1 MSEQDVEPDGR
12 KTVELPLPG
21 KPKRHPARSKYPPRM
36 PTDPALVPLYNEGQ
50 LLIHRQKFLAS
61 PIGEIGTDPD
71 GMITEANPALLRI
84 FGRTASEIY
93 DTNIFDY
100 LDDESHAPLSEV
112 IGRAVMNFSSIGERH
127 VFVKRPDE
135 SQVSCILSV
144 VPIVAKNAAGEDEI
158 IRAIGFLRDL
168 TELEKN
174 SKLDRKTGLL
184 NKETFLERVEEHVRY
199 SRRKNLGLAVAF
211 IDLNKLKAINRRYGH
226 AEGDRAIIKMA
237 MNLKG
242 TIFATDFAAHPHG
255 DEFTLL
261 YPGLERE
268 KVEKVANKLVAAV
281 RFPIELFTREERQM
295 ETVQISAAIGI
306 AWRKG
311 ENINDAQAMLDRA
324 DSCMQRCKDNCE
336 PYYLDL
342 ED

>member
-1 MSEQDVEPDGR
+1 VSEQDEEIDGR
-12 KTVELPLPG
+12 KTLELPLPG

-36 PTDPALVPLYNEGQ
+36 PTDPALQPLYNEGQ

-112 IGRAVMNFSSIGERH
+112 IGRTVMSFSSIGERH
-127 VFVKRPDE
+127 VLVKRRDG
-135 SQVSCILSV
+135 SRVSCILSV
-144 VPIVAKNAAGEDEI
+144 VPIVAQNESGKDEV
-158 IRAIGFLRDL
+158 IRAIGFLRDQ
-168 TELEKN
+168 TELERN

-184 NKETFLERVEEHVRY
+184 NQDTFFERVEEHVRI
-199 SRRKNLGLAVAF
+199 SRKNDLGLAVAF
-211 IDLNKLKAINRRYGH
+211 IDLNKLKAMNRRYGH
-226 AEGDRAIIKMA
+226 AEADRAIIKMA
-237 MNLKG
+237 ANLKEA
-242 TIFATDFAAHPHG
+242 IFAIDFAAHPHG
-255 DEFTLL
+255 DEFTVLFVS
-261 YPGLERE
+261 LER
-268 KVEKVANKLVAAV
+268 KDVTKVAERLVKAV
-281 RFPIELFTREERQM
+281 SFDIDLLTRPERRL
-295 ETVQISAAIGI
+295 ESVQVSAAIGI

-311 ENINDAQAMLDRA
+311 AEINDAQDMLARA
-324 DSCMQRCKDNCE
+324 NNCMHACKDNSH
-336 PYYLDL
+336 PYHLDL